1 MPTTTDS
8 APTVE
13 VLQGDQILPWLQA
26 LAELRLRVFAE
37 WPYLY
42 QGDAAY
48 EAEYLSVYARS
59 AGSVI
64 VLARDGDRVVG
75 CSSAIPLVDEQPAFR
90 RPLEQ
95 AGYAPETVCYFG
107 ESVLLP
113 SYRGRGLGHRFFDAR
128 EAAARRDPAVTTTC
142 FCAVQRDPDDPRRPP
157 DYRPLDA
164 FWRKRGYQPRPDLIA
179 EFDWQ
184 EVGEPGLQRHRLM
197 YWVRG
202 LVE

>member
-13 VLQGDQILPWLQA
+13 VLRGEQILPWLQA

-64 VLARDGDRVVG
+64 VLARD
-75 CSSAIPLVDEQPAFR
+75 
-90 RPLEQ
+90 Q
-95 AGYAPETVCYFG
+95 AGWWAAPRPFRWSMNSQP
-107 ESVLLP
+107 SVDRWNRP
-113 SYRGRGLGHRFFDAR
+113 DT
-128 EAAARRDPAVTTTC
+128 RRRRSATSANRCCCPAIVV
-142 FCAVQRDPDDPRRPP
+142 AVWVIASSTPARPP
-157 DYRPLDA
+157 HAVIP
-164 FWRKRGYQPRPDLIA
+164 P
-179 EFDWQ
+179 
-184 EVGEPGLQRHRLM
+184 
-197 YWVRG
+197 
-202 LVE
+202 

>member
-1 MPTTTDS
+1 MSTTTDS

-13 VLQGDQILPWLQA
+13 VLQGEQILPWLQA

-75 CSSAIPLVDEQPAFR
+75 
-90 RPLEQ
+90 
-95 AGYAPETVCYFG
+95 
-107 ESVLLP
+107 LL
-113 SYRGRGLGHRFFDAR
+113 LGHSAGR
-128 EAAARRDPAVTTTC
+128 
-142 FCAVQRDPDDPRRPP
+142 
-157 DYRPLDA
+157 
-164 FWRKRGYQPRPDLIA
+164 
-179 EFDWQ
+179 
-184 EVGEPGLQRHRLM
+184 
-197 YWVRG
+197 
-202 LVE
+202 